1 MLIRWVNHAS
11 FVLETGKIKLICD
24 PWIEG
29 TAFNNGWRLVSPT
42 KFAYRDFAGVT
53 HIWFSHEHPD
63 HFSPSNLR
71 SIPEEFRRRI
81 TVLFHRTK
89 DKRVIKVCAAMGFA
103 TREMNP
109 EEWIDL
115 DGVRLICGLN
125 GQIDSWLGIEAEG
138 VRILN
143 MNDCVYDTHRELE
156 HIHELMGPVEVLLTQ
171 FSYANWIGNRDETE
185 IHQKAAEN
193 KRSEMRKQVE
203 MFRPNWVIPFASF
216 VWFSHEE
223 NFYIN
228 KAVNR
233 ISAIFR
239 YCATELKVR
248 PVVLYPGDLWQ
259 VGKPHDSD
267 VALAMYEADYDRVLN
282 GEPEDRAMVVSDAKL
297 LEAAAQFGAKL
308 KQRNNRFLLRM
319 MPSAT
324 AYLTD
329 KDQTAVLS
337 CDALRLSPGRAKNAD
352 IHLGSDSLAYCLRFG
367 WGGDTLQVNG
377 RYQVPAG
384 GNPSRFFQIFR
395 IAGINTAD
403 ELLNFPVALT
413 RGLRRLV
420 RPIARRRRAQL
431 YKPAGEQA

>member
-11 FVLETGKIKLICD
+11 FVLETGKVKLICD
-24 PWIEG
+24 PWLEG
-29 TAFNNGWRLVSPT
+29 TAFNDGWRLVSPT
-42 KFAYRDFAGVT
+42 KFAYGDFADVT

-103 TREMNP
+103 IREMNP
-109 EEWIDL
+109 EEWIDV

-125 GQIDSWLGIEAEG
+125 GQIDSWLGIDAEG
-138 VRILN
+138 TKILN
-143 MNDCVYDTHRELE
+143 MNDCVYDTSRELRN
-156 HIHELMGPVEVLLTQ
+156 ISNLMGPIEVLLTQ
-171 FSYANWIGNRDETE
+171 FSYANWIGNRDESE
-185 IHQKAAEN
+185 RHQKAAED
-193 KRSEMRKQVE
+193 KRKEMRKQVE
-203 MFRPNWVIPFASF
+203 MFKPRWVIPFASF

-233 ISAIFR
+233 ISSIFR
-239 YCATELKVR
+239 YCAKELNVK
-248 PVVLYPGDLWQ
+248 PVVLYPGDVWE

-267 VALAMYEADYDRVLN
+267 VALAAYEADYDRVLN
-282 GEPEDRAMVVSDAKL
+282 GEPKDSAERVSDAKL
-297 LEAAAQFGAKL
+297 LEAATQFSAKL
-308 KQRNNRFLLRM
+308 KQRNNGFLLRI
-319 MPSAT
+319 MPSTT

-337 CDALRLSPGRAKNAD
+337 CNGLRLLPGQPKQAD
-352 IHLGSDSLAYCLRFG
+352 IHLGSDSLAYCLRYG
-367 WGGDTLQVNG
+367 WGGDTLHVNG

-384 GNPSRFFQIFR
+384 GNATRFFQIFR

-403 ELLNFPVALT
+403 EPLTIPLAVT
-413 RGLRRLV
+413 RGLQRLARPLTRRF
-420 RPIARRRRAQL
+420 AN
-431 YKPAGEQA
+431 